1 MVQKSKAAQRENAA
15 LMAKNVSLC
24 QAILK
29 LSCFTCGGTT
39 VPTVLP
45 TGNRSLLME
54 NGRLRGKYI
63 HATALLNQIL
73 LSAPPAERP
82 PVVARV
88 GEGASRANRAGRL
101 RRYLY

>member
-1 MVQKSKAAQRENAA
+1 
-15 LMAKNVSLC
+15 
-24 QAILK
+24 
-29 LSCFTCGGTT
+29 
-39 VPTVLP
+39 
-45 TGNRSLLME
+45 ME